1 MIQAT
6 ASYAVKLL
14 IGIVNYDMRQWKREK
29 IDCLKTRDLRR

>member
-14 IGIVNYDMRQWKREK
+14 ISLANNDMRQWNREK
-29 IDCLKTRDLRR
+29 IHCLKTRDLRR